1 MDHNR
6 IKRKW
11 KTLWHQS
18 KLFFFVMNKL
28 IKRDILKHI
37 GYIPNTYRL
46 PDWKVAMSNEQFR
59 SFSDH
64 GKPSPLS
71 GELLKNS
78 SLPQHFFF
86 VFMWLKIIA

>member
-1 MDHNR
+1 MR
-6 IKRKW
+6 
-11 KTLWHQS
+11 
-18 KLFFFVMNKL
+18 NKL

-86 VFMWLKIIA
+86 CIYVVENNCLMFHNYLPN